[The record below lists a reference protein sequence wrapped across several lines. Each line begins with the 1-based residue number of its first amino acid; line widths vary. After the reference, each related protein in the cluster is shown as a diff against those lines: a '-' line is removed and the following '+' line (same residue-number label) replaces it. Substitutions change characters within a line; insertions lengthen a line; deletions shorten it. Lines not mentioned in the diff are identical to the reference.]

1 MTTCNSPQRQPS
13 AAKPTPTSWD
23 GGPRTGCKLF
33 SALVLGLAVGIQPA
47 GLWAQENQPAARPN
61 QPPPGANDPVV
72 QALLETNPTTPSQL
86 VGAIETLLNLGY
98 PEVALPL
105 VQRLQGANLDDPA
118 KYALVKEFGSDAFSR
133 ISREAKLAPDGT
145 ALATAVLEGANRYAQ
160 DPQRIGELIDRIA
173 EGDQA
178 TRRSVANELRSGG
191 VASANALLNALG
203 DESRADA
210 HDALFEA
217 LVLQG
222 SNALGPAT
230 AAIEA
235 PQPGIQ
241 AAAVRALGYVGT
253 RNSLKFIL
261 GLAVDPTVQ
270 PAVRTAAQDALRR
283 LLGEVPSREAVVAFL
298 YDEALRAYEG
308 TPPEQPNLAGEVEI
322 WVWDPAASAASVR
335 VAPARVAAAITAQQ
349 VATHL
354 YPLDPERPLVRRLF
368 LSSVLER
375 AALDQGLEKRLEAGP
390 GSIYEIVES
399 FEMPVL
405 LDVLAT
411 QLREGHTI
419 GATAL
424 VRILGDIGD
433 ASLLYHRSPMPS
445 LLAEAAGHPDPRLR
459 FAAVEALVKLAP
471 EDWRFPGA
479 SQISHGIEHFAN
491 CSGALRGVI
500 ADTLPQKAQD
510 LAGLLVQLGYETSLA
525 TNGRDAVLQSV
536 TSADMA
542 FILIDTTLP
551 NAPPDILIQS
561 IRKDPRAAWL
571 PIGLLAPVNQLDE
584 VRRLSERF
592 PRTAVFVRPHN
603 ADAMKLQMDEL
614 LATVAYEFVP
624 PQERLAQA
632 QAALT
637 WLVELTRKPHHRALY
652 DLRRLDGML
661 STVVYVPE
669 LTEQASLALAHLG
682 THRAQL
688 TLVELASTV
697 AMPVASRQ
705 AAAGAFRIAVQRDG
719 VLLHPHEVLRQYDR
733 YNASEQLDAETQQ
746 VLGSLLDAIELPLK
760 KPAAEQPAEQPDQPE
775 QPVEQPQPAAQP
787 PAEPTE
793 VLPPPAEQPGNA
805 VQSAEGAAAS

>member
-1 MTTCNSPQRQPS
+1 MTTCNSPQRLPS
-13 AAKPTPTSWD
+13 AANATPASTAV
-23 GGPRTGCKLF
+23 GPRGGRKFF
-33 SALVLGLAVGIQPA
+33 SAMVLGLAIGIQPG
-47 GLWAQENQPAARPN
+47 GLLAQENQPARPM
-61 QPPPGANDPVV
+61 QPPRGSNDPVV
-72 QALLETNPTTPSQL
+72 QALLEANPTTPPQL
-86 VGAIETLLNLGY
+86 VRAIDTLLNLGY

-105 VQRLQGANLDDPA
+105 VQRLQEANLDDPA
-118 KYALVKEFGSDAFSR
+118 KYALVKEFGSDIFSR
-133 ISREAKLAPDGT
+133 ISREAGLAPDGT
-145 ALATAVLEGANRYAQ
+145 ALATAVIEGASRYAQ
-160 DPQRIGELIDRIA
+160 DPQRLAELIDRLA

-178 TRRSVANELRSGG
+178 TRHGVANELRSGG
-191 VASANALLNALG
+191 VAAANALLNASA

-210 HDALFEA
+210 HDAIFEA

-230 AAIEA
+230 AAIDA
-235 PQPGIQ
+235 PQPAIQ
-241 AAAVRALGYVGT
+241 AAGLRALGYVGT
-253 RNSLKFIL
+253 RNSLKFVL
-261 GLAVDPTVQ
+261 GLAFDPTAQ

-283 LLGEVPSREAVVAFL
+283 LLGEVPSRDAAIAFL
-298 YDEALRAYEG
+298 YDEAIRAYEG
-308 TPPEQPNLAGEVEI
+308 TPPEQPNLAGDVEI
-322 WVWDPAASAASVR
+322 WVWDPEASAATVR

-349 VATHL
+349 IATHL
-354 YPLDPERPLVRRLF
+354 YPLDPERPLIRRLF

-375 AALDQGLEKRLEAGP
+375 AALDQGLEKRLEAGA

-433 ASLLYHRSPMPS
+433 SSLLYHRSPAPS
-445 LLAEAAGHPDPRLR
+445 LLAEAASHPDPRLR
-459 FAAVEALVKLAP
+459 FAAVEAMVKLAP

-536 TSADMA
+536 RSADVA

-551 NAPPDILIQS
+551 NAPPEILIQS
-561 IRKDPRAAWL
+561 IRKDPRTAWL

-637 WLVELTRKPHHRALY
+637 WLAEITRKPHTRALY

-661 STVVYVPE
+661 SSVAYVPE
-669 LTEQASLALAHLG
+669 LTQQAALALAHLG

-697 AMPVASRQ
+697 AMPLASRQ
-705 AAAGAFRIAVQRDG
+705 AAAGAFRIAVERDG
-719 VLLHPHEVLRQYDR
+719 VLLHPHEALRQYDR
-733 YNASEQLDAETQQ
+733 YNASAQLDVETQQ
-746 VLGSLLDAIELPLK
+746 VLSSLLDTIELPLNQQ
-760 KPAAEQPAEQPDQPE
+760 AAEQPAEQPQQPAEQPE
-775 QPVEQPQPAAQP
+775 QPAEQPQPAGDQPAQP
-787 PAEPTE
+787 AEG
-793 VLPPPAEQPGNA
+793 LPPPQEQPA
-805 VQSAEGAAAS
+805 AGAPAS